1 MKKSA
6 IFLLGMG
13 LALSTA
19 AGAGALARTPAPAAT
34 IATSVPSPLPAAPP
48 QTPPL
53 AGTISISGAW
63 ALYPMVLKWAEE
75 FKKLHPKVTI
85 DIQAGGAGKG
95 MADVLA
101 GMADLGMVSRD
112 IHPEETA
119 KGALAIAVTKDG
131 VVATL
136 SARNPHLA
144 EILEKGIS
152 RRQLI
157 DIWIGRKAPTWGQVL
172 GTSVA
177 DPVRVFTRSDA
188 CGAGE
193 TWAAY
198 FGKKQEDLGGIG
210 VYGDPGVADAVR
222 RERLGIG
229 YNNINFAY
237 DPKTLKPVD
246 GLVVAPIDLDGN
258 GRLDGAERFYATR
271 DDITAAIAKNIYP
284 SPPARDLYLVAKGKP
299 AGKAVVE
306 FLRWVL
312 ADGQKYIP
320 ETGYIPL
327 APDKLNLALDKL
339 K

>member
-1 MKKSA
+1 MKKAA
-6 IFLLGMG
+6 ILLLGFG
-13 LALSTA
+13 LALPAFSA
-19 AGAGALARTPAPAAT
+19 AQ
-34 IATSVPSPLPAAPP
+34 VPPP
-48 QTPPL
+48 PPL
-53 AGTISISGAW
+53 DGTISISGAW

-75 FKKLHPKVTI
+75 FKKLNPKVTI
-85 DIQAGGAGKG
+85 DVQAGGAGKG
-95 MADVLA
+95 MADVLS

-119 KGALAIAVTKDG
+119 KGALAFAVTKDG

-136 SARNPHLA
+136 SARNPYLT
-144 EILEKGIS
+144 EILKKGID
-152 RRQLI
+152 RRHLL
-157 DIWIGRKAPTWGQVL
+157 DIWAGDKTVTWGQVL
-172 GTSVA
+172 GTPA
-177 DPVRVFTRSDA
+177 KDPVRVFTRSDA

-198 FGKKQEDLGGIG
+198 FGKKQEELGGIG

-222 RERLGIG
+222 REPLGIG

-246 GLVVAPIDLDGN
+246 GLVIAPVDLDGN
-258 GRLDGAERFYATR
+258 GRLDDAERVYATR

-299 AGKAVVE
+299 VKKTVVE

-312 ADGQKYIP
+312 ADGQKYVP
-320 ETGYIPL
+320 ETGYIRL
-327 APDKLNLALDKL
+327 APDKINSALDKL

>member
-1 MKKSA
+1 MKRTA
-6 IFLLGMG
+6 IFLFAFG
-13 LALSTA
+13 LACSA
-19 AGAGALARTPAPAAT
+19 FSANR
-34 IATSVPSPLPAAPP
+34 V
-48 QTPPL
+48 PPL
-53 AGTISISGAW
+53 QALDGTISISGAW

-75 FKKLHPKVTI
+75 FKKIHPKVTI

-95 MADVLA
+95 MADVLS

-112 IHPEETA
+112 IHPEEIA
-119 KGALAIAVTKDG
+119 KGALGFAVTKDG

-136 SARNPHLA
+136 SARNPYLA
-144 EILEKGIS
+144 EIFKKGID
-152 RRQLI
+152 RRCLI
-157 DIWIGRKAPTWGQVL
+157 DIWTGDKAVTWGQVL

-222 RERLGIG
+222 REPLGIG

-237 DPKTLKPVD
+237 DAKTLKPVD
-246 GLVVAPIDLDGN
+246 GLVIAPIDLDGN
-258 GRLDGAERFYATR
+258 SRLDATEQIYATR
-271 DDITAAIAKNIYP
+271 NDITRAIAGNIYP
-284 SPPARDLYLVAKGKP
+284 SPPARDLYLVAKGRSAK
-299 AGKAVVE
+299 KAVVE

-312 ADGQKYIP
+312 ADGQKYVP
-320 ETGYIPL
+320 ETGYIRL
-327 APDKLNLALDKL
+327 SAEKL
-339 K
+339 KISLDTLK

>member
-1 MKKSA
+1 MTMKKAA
-6 IFLLGMG
+6 ILLLGFG
-13 LALSTA
+13 LALPAFSA
-19 AGAGALARTPAPAAT
+19 AQ
-34 IATSVPSPLPAAPP
+34 VPPP
-48 QTPPL
+48 PPL
-53 AGTISISGAW
+53 DGTISISGAW

-75 FKKLHPKVTI
+75 FKKLNPKVTI
-85 DIQAGGAGKG
+85 DVQAGGAGKG
-95 MADVLA
+95 MADVLS

-119 KGALAIAVTKDG
+119 KGALAFAVTKDG

-136 SARNPHLA
+136 SARNPYLT
-144 EILEKGIS
+144 EILKKGID
-152 RRQLI
+152 RRHLL
-157 DIWIGRKAPTWGQVL
+157 DIWAGDKTVTWGQVL
-172 GTSVA
+172 GTPA
-177 DPVRVFTRSDA
+177 KDPVRVFTRSDA

-198 FGKKQEDLGGIG
+198 FGKKQEELGGIG

-222 RERLGIG
+222 REPLGIG

-246 GLVVAPIDLDGN
+246 GLVIAPVDLDGN
-258 GRLDGAERFYATR
+258 GRLDDAERVYATR

-299 AGKAVVE
+299 VKKTVVE

-312 ADGQKYIP
+312 ADGQKYVP
-320 ETGYIPL
+320 ETGYIRL
-327 APDKLNLALDKL
+327 APDKINSALDQL

>member
-1 MKKSA
+1 MKKAA
-6 IFLLGMG
+6 ILLLGFG
-13 LALSTA
+13 LALPAFSA
-19 AGAGALARTPAPAAT
+19 AQ
-34 IATSVPSPLPAAPP
+34 VPPP
-48 QTPPL
+48 PPL
-53 AGTISISGAW
+53 DGTISISGAW

-75 FKKLHPKVTI
+75 FKKLNPKVTI
-85 DIQAGGAGKG
+85 DVQAGGAGKG
-95 MADVLA
+95 MADVLS

-119 KGALAIAVTKDG
+119 KGALAFAVTKDG

-136 SARNPHLA
+136 SARNPYLT
-144 EILEKGIS
+144 EILKKGID
-152 RRQLI
+152 RRHLL
-157 DIWIGRKAPTWGQVL
+157 DIWAGDKTVTWGQVL
-172 GTSVA
+172 GTPA
-177 DPVRVFTRSDA
+177 KDPVRVFTRSDA

-198 FGKKQEDLGGIG
+198 FGKKQEELGGIG

-222 RERLGIG
+222 REPLGIG

-246 GLVVAPIDLDGN
+246 GLVIAPVDLDGN
-258 GRLDGAERFYATR
+258 GRLDDAERVYATR

-299 AGKAVVE
+299 VKKTVVE

-312 ADGQKYIP
+312 ADGQKYVP
-320 ETGYIPL
+320 ETGYIRL
-327 APDKLNLALDKL
+327 APDKINSALDQL